1 MYIFN
6 EEKVFADFADDQY
19 IVLNHVNGEYYS
31 FDKTSSIVLKALT
44 EGCSTEDLVQAFCRR
59 YGEEA
64 CNVSQHVKRFVE
76 QLISLGIII
85 PGGNIKGD
93 SEQYVAAIDSERMP
107 ELSCEVFT
115 DVADLLTMDPI
126 HEVDEEAG
134 WPFKKS

>member
-6 EEKVFADFADDQY
+6 EKKVFEDFADGQY

-31 FDKTSSIVLKALT
+31 FDKASSIVLKALT
-44 EGCSTEDLVQAFCRR
+44 EGCSPENLAQALCNR
-59 YGEEA
+59 YGGDVCTALESV
-64 CNVSQHVKRFVE
+64 NRFVE
-76 QLISLGIII
+76 QLLTLEIII
-85 PGGNIKGD
+85 SGGNAEGKA
-93 SEQYVAAIDSERMP
+93 EPYVAAIDSEKMP

-115 DVADLLTMDPI
+115 DVADLLMMDPI